1 MVCSTISFLKTVALT
16 VALVAGTSAQV
27 SASAMQQG
35 QNQNQNKPTKA
46 PTPAPSFSPAPGPPV
61 NWYVAAEASDYNNQ
75 VHADF
80 LQQIQ
85 SVRAKGER
93 YAVFDWDNTCMYGD
107 ISYTSVYYQMDN
119 LVYRIKPEKFE
130 EAFSLGYS
138 SSNGDECLPLGI
150 NSVLGK
156 DVNGTDVTLATALKE
171 TAKDYKF
178 LYESYIAPANNLTA
192 NSTATR
198 MTLAQVKETT
208 EFKNFR
214 AKISFLTFGLE
225 ASYGTKESLTCAI
238 RIGMTVFPQLLVGM
252 TEAEIHS
259 LIRASVRWNLN
270 AKLDSPAYFSTGSL
284 AVEGDY
290 STGLR
295 VFNGQETAMRSLRAY
310 DTDVHIISASPQ
322 VFVEEVGH
330 LLGLGYMVP
339 TSNIWGVR
347 FTFDNG
353 TFSGKTIDNYPITW
367 GPGKATIVNDY
378 LKPKYNGKAPVYS
391 SGDSNGD
398 CEMLDTVR
406 DGVVHVNN
414 RLKDNSTCIQAFYE
428 LSCKYFMSTEPSTK
442 NKYLLQGQ
450 DKALGSWIPSGFST
464 KDGVS
469 YKSSAVTNSACAAYK
484 FLQQ

>member
-1 MVCSTISFLKTVALT
+1 MVCSTTSFLKSVALT
-16 VALVAGTSAQV
+16 VALVAARVSSERMGCVDGSA
-27 SASAMQQG
+27 
-35 QNQNQNKPTKA
+35 
-46 PTPAPSFSPAPGPPV
+46 TPAPASSSSPAPAAASGSFV

-80 LQQIQ
+80 FQQIQ

-214 AKISFLTFGLE
+214 AKISFLTYGIE
-225 ASYGTKESLTCAI
+225 AMDGGNEYLTCTM
-238 RIGMTVFPQLLVGM
+238 RNDMTVFPQLLVGM
-252 TEAEIHS
+252 TEAEVRAM
-259 LIRASVRWNLN
+259 IRASIRWNLG

-290 STGLR
+290 TTGLR
-295 VFNGQETAMRSLRAY
+295 AFNGQETAMRSLRAY
-310 DTDVHIISASPQ
+310 GTDVHIISASPQ
-322 VFVEEVGH
+322 IFAEEAGN

-339 TSNIWGVR
+339 STNVWGVR
-347 FTFDNG
+347 FTTENG
-353 TFSGKTIDNYPITW
+353 TFSGKALSNYPITW

-469 YKSSAVTNSACAAYK
+469 YKSNAVANNGCAAYK